1 MQTTKDRNTK
11 DGQYKIS
18 ASQIQRL
25 EKELKELKDQY
36 DSLKIRQL
44 TSHGVETDPG
54 KLKQEESTLSSL
66 RKTIK
71 ANE

>member
-25 EKELKELKDQY
+25 EKELKELKD
-36 DSLKIRQL
+36 
-44 TSHGVETDPG
+44 
-54 KLKQEESTLSSL
+54 
-66 RKTIK
+66 
-71 ANE
+71 